1 MPSKVL
7 SLRIGCFGS
16 TNIWKNTVV
25 YDELT
30 INERQKA
37 DRLYTDMLDGIRK
50 GFPSDEAITMLR
62 ERVLQKPVLE
72 MYNQLSDEGK
82 RPICLFLT
90 RKACADVNN
99 EHLNILDTEIVVLQD
114 TIDEAAS
121 TTKWSKKAEMRVSVM
136 NQDSN
141 LTAGL
146 EVALHLAVG
155 ARVML
160 RRNLSTEEGLV
171 NGALGTVLDIS
182 SRYVTIKFDKITEP
196 YQVSRITSRFCSFP
210 SLWHMLS
217 PYTRVKAFH

>member
-1 MPSKVL
+1 MAPE
-7 SLRIGCFGS
+7 
-16 TNIWKNTVV
+16 NTVV

-37 DRLYTDMLDGIRK
+37 DRLYTGLLDGIRK

-82 RPICLFLT
+82 SPICLFPT
-90 RKACADVNN
+90 RKAFADVNN
-99 EHLNILDTEIVVLQD
+99 ELLNTLDTEIVVLHCKD

-121 TTKWSKKAEMRVSVM
+121 TTKWSKKAEMRLSVM

-141 LTAGL
+141 LTASR

-182 SRYVTIKFDKITEP
+182 G
-196 YQVSRITSRFCSFP
+196 
-210 SLWHMLS
+210 M
-217 PYTRVKAFH
+217 